1 MPILH
6 SSLVKLLVH
15 LPKSRTSLSNL
26 QLQLRKMQLYLLNKE
41 RNPYLDS

>member
-1 MPILH
+1 MPILR

-26 QLQLRKMQLYLLNKE
+26 QAQLHRMQPYPLNQE